1 MKKIVV
7 LLSIVIL
14 FMTGCSVTKLDN
26 NNISKNMKTLL
37 SEKSNLYNVF
47 YGGYK
52 YYLPKGVGFI
62 SKDDY
67 NAVIKDSNGNKYYFY
82 VDAISYYHKVE
93 NTYEIN
99 NESHYSKKLDYNN
112 KNGYIQI
119 DEEGSKYFIQ
129 FVYNYAK
136 LEALVD
142 KKDLASVVDN
152 MCYILRSVKF
162 NDKVLESLIGENTL
176 DYKEENYSLFDA
188 KSSNKETFLG
198 VVEKY
203 ETDDYKKDLE
213 DEKIDLN
220 N

>member
-7 LLSIVIL
+7 LLSAIML
-14 FMTGCSVTKLDN
+14 LMTGCSVTKLDSN
-26 NNISKNMKTLL
+26 DLGKNVKILL
-37 SEKSNLYNVF
+37 SEKSSLYNVF
-47 YGGYK
+47 YDGYK
-52 YYLPKGVGFI
+52 YYLPKGVGFVT
-62 SKDDY
+62 KDDY
-67 NAVIKDSNGNKYYFY
+67 NAVLKDSVGNKYYLY
-82 VDAISYYHKVE
+82 VDAIGYYNKIE
-93 NTYEIN
+93 NTYKVN
-99 NESHYSKKLDYNN
+99 NKSHYSKKLDYN
-112 KNGYIQI
+112 KKTGYIQI
-119 DEEGSKYFIQ
+119 DEVDSSYYIQ

-142 KKDLASVVDN
+142 KKDLTSTVSN

-162 NDKVLESLIGENTL
+162 NDKILDSLIGENTL
-176 DYKEENYSLFDA
+176 DYKEENYSLFDSN
-188 KSSNKETFLG
+188 SSNETFLG

>member
-7 LLSIVIL
+7 LLSTIML
-14 FMTGCSVTKLDN
+14 LMTGCSVTKLD
-26 NNISKNMKTLL
+26 SSDLGKNVKILL
-37 SEKSNLYNVF
+37 SEKSSLYNVF
-47 YGGYK
+47 YDGYK
-52 YYLPKGVGFI
+52 YYLPKGVGFVT
-62 SKDDY
+62 KDDY
-67 NAVIKDSNGNKYYFY
+67 NAVLKDSVGNKYYLY
-82 VDAISYYHKVE
+82 VDAIGYYNKIE
-93 NTYEIN
+93 NTYKVN
-99 NESHYSKKLDYNN
+99 NKSHYSKKLDYN
-112 KNGYIQI
+112 KKTGYIQI
-119 DEEGSKYFIQ
+119 DEVDSSYYIQ

-142 KKDLASVVDN
+142 KKDLTSTVSN

-162 NDKVLESLIGENTL
+162 NDKILDSLIGENTL
-176 DYKEENYSLFDA
+176 DYKEENYSLFDSN
-188 KSSNKETFLG
+188 SSNETFLG

>member
-7 LLSIVIL
+7 LLSAIML
-14 FMTGCSVTKLDN
+14 LMTGCSVTKLD
-26 NNISKNMKTLL
+26 SSDLGKNVKILL
-37 SEKSNLYNVF
+37 SEKSSLYNVF
-47 YGGYK
+47 YDGYK
-52 YYLPKGVGFI
+52 YYLPKGVGFVT
-62 SKDDY
+62 KDDY
-67 NAVIKDSNGNKYYFY
+67 NAVLKDSVGNKYYLY
-82 VDAISYYHKVE
+82 VDAIGYYNKIE
-93 NTYEIN
+93 NTYKVN
-99 NESHYSKKLDYNN
+99 NKSHYSKKLDYN
-112 KNGYIQI
+112 KKTGYIQI
-119 DEEGSKYFIQ
+119 DEVDSSYYIQ

-142 KKDLASVVDN
+142 KKDLTSTISN

-162 NDKVLESLIGENTL
+162 NDKILDSLIGENTL
-176 DYKEENYSLFDA
+176 DYKEENYSLFDSN
-188 KSSNKETFLG
+188 SSNETFLG

>member
-7 LLSIVIL
+7 LLSAIML
-14 FMTGCSVTKLDN
+14 LMTGCSVTKLD
-26 NNISKNMKTLL
+26 SSDLGKNVKILL
-37 SEKSNLYNVF
+37 SEKSSLYNVF
-47 YGGYK
+47 YDGYK
-52 YYLPKGVGFI
+52 YYLPKGVDFVT
-62 SKDDY
+62 KDDY
-67 NAVIKDSNGNKYYFY
+67 NAVLKDSVGNKYYLY
-82 VDAISYYHKVE
+82 VDAIGYYNKIE
-93 NTYEIN
+93 NTYKVN
-99 NESHYSKKLDYNN
+99 NKSHYSKKLDYN
-112 KNGYIQI
+112 KKTGYIQI
-119 DEEGSKYFIQ
+119 DEVDSSYYIQ

-142 KKDLASVVDN
+142 KKDLTSTVSN

-162 NDKVLESLIGENTL
+162 NDKILDSLIGENTL
-176 DYKEENYSLFDA
+176 DYKEENYSLFDSN
-188 KSSNKETFLG
+188 SSNETFLG

>member
-7 LLSIVIL
+7 LLSAIML
-14 FMTGCSVTKLDN
+14 LMTGCSVTKLD
-26 NNISKNMKTLL
+26 SSDLGKNVKILL
-37 SEKSNLYNVF
+37 SEKSSLYNVF
-47 YGGYK
+47 YDGYK
-52 YYLPKGVGFI
+52 YYLPKGVGFVT
-62 SKDDY
+62 KDDY
-67 NAVIKDSNGNKYYFY
+67 NAVLKDSVGNKYYLY
-82 VDAISYYHKVE
+82 VDAIGYYNKIE
-93 NTYEIN
+93 NTYKVN
-99 NESHYSKKLDYNN
+99 NKSHYSKKLDYN
-112 KNGYIQI
+112 KKTGYIQI
-119 DEEGSKYFIQ
+119 DEVDSSYCIQ

-142 KKDLASVVDN
+142 KKDLTSTVSN

-162 NDKVLESLIGENTL
+162 NDKILDSLIGENTL
-176 DYKEENYSLFDA
+176 DYKEENYSLFDSN
-188 KSSNKETFLG
+188 SSNETFLG

>member
-1 MKKIVV
+1 MICYNDKYKIFSNFFKNIAFENKEF
-7 LLSIVIL
+7 LN
-14 FMTGCSVTKLDN
+14 KLYQN
-26 NNISKNMKTLL
+26 FSSYIHLTENASKYKTF
-37 SEKSNLYNVF
+37 EE
-47 YGGYK
+47 
-52 YYLPKGVGFI
+52 
-62 SKDDY
+62 
-67 NAVIKDSNGNKYYFY
+67 
-82 VDAISYYHKVE
+82 YHK
-93 NTYEIN
+93 NTYQESKK
-99 NESHYSKKLDYNN
+99 SHYSRILNYNN
-112 KNGYIQI
+112 KTGYIQI
-119 DEEGSKYFIQ
+119 DKKGSKYFIQ

-136 LEALVD
+136 LETLVD

>member
-7 LLSIVIL
+7 LLSAIML
-14 FMTGCSVTKLDN
+14 LMTGCSVTKLD
-26 NNISKNMKTLL
+26 SSDLGKNVKILL
-37 SEKSNLYNVF
+37 SEKSSLYNVF
-47 YGGYK
+47 YDGYK
-52 YYLPKGVGFI
+52 YYLPKGVGFVT
-62 SKDDY
+62 KDDY
-67 NAVIKDSNGNKYYFY
+67 NAVLKDSVGNKYYLY
-82 VDAISYYHKVE
+82 VDAIGYYNKIE
-93 NTYEIN
+93 NTYKVN
-99 NESHYSKKLDYNN
+99 NKSHYSKKLDHN
-112 KNGYIQI
+112 KKTGYIQI
-119 DEEGSKYFIQ
+119 DEVDSSYYIQ

-142 KKDLASVVDN
+142 KKDLTSTVSN

-162 NDKVLESLIGENTL
+162 NDKILDSLIGENTL
-176 DYKEENYSLFDA
+176 DYKEENYSLFDSN
-188 KSSNKETFLG
+188 SSNETFLG

>member
-7 LLSIVIL
+7 LLSAIML
-14 FMTGCSVTKLDN
+14 LMTGCSVTKLD
-26 NNISKNMKTLL
+26 SSDLGKNVKILL
-37 SEKSNLYNVF
+37 SEKSSLYNVF
-47 YGGYK
+47 YDGYK
-52 YYLPKGVGFI
+52 YYLPKGVGFVT
-62 SKDDY
+62 KDDY
-67 NAVIKDSNGNKYYFY
+67 NAVLKDSVGNKYYLY
-82 VDAISYYHKVE
+82 VDAIGYYNKIE
-93 NTYEIN
+93 NTYKVN
-99 NESHYSKKLDYNN
+99 NKSHYSKKLDYN
-112 KNGYIQI
+112 KKIGYIQI
-119 DEEGSKYFIQ
+119 DEVDSSYYIQ

-142 KKDLASVVDN
+142 KKDLTSTVSN

-162 NDKVLESLIGENTL
+162 NDKILDSLIGENTL
-176 DYKEENYSLFDA
+176 DYKEENYSLFDSN
-188 KSSNKETFLG
+188 SSNETFLG

>member
-7 LLSIVIL
+7 LLSAIML
-14 FMTGCSVTKLDN
+14 LMTGCSVTKLD
-26 NNISKNMKTLL
+26 SSDLGKNVKILL
-37 SEKSNLYNVF
+37 SEKSSLYNVF
-47 YGGYK
+47 YDGYK
-52 YYLPKGVGFI
+52 YYLPKSVGFVT
-62 SKDDY
+62 KDDY
-67 NAVIKDSNGNKYYFY
+67 NAVLKDSVGNKYYLY
-82 VDAISYYHKVE
+82 VDAIGYYNKIE
-93 NTYEIN
+93 NTYKVN
-99 NESHYSKKLDYNN
+99 NKSHYSKKLDYN
-112 KNGYIQI
+112 KKTGYIQI
-119 DEEGSKYFIQ
+119 DEVDSSYYIQ

-142 KKDLASVVDN
+142 KKDLTSTVSN

-162 NDKVLESLIGENTL
+162 NDKILDSLIGENTL
-176 DYKEENYSLFDA
+176 DYKEENYSLFDSN
-188 KSSNKETFLG
+188 SSNETFLG